1 MVTLSKCFTEPQLL
15 AVVLAV
21 VEVVAAVM
29 AVAMVA
35 AGAVAVAGV
44 VEGVAVKFD
53 AIAVNFS
60 LLLSWLK
67 PWFPRKPELTC
78 SKSVLSMKYANYRSD

>member
-1 MVTLSKCFTEPQLL
+1 M
-15 AVVLAV
+15 

-29 AVAMVA
+29 AVAMA
-35 AGAVAVAGV
+35 AAVVVVVAVAGV

-78 SKSVLSMKYANYRSD
+78 SNSVLSMKYANYRSD